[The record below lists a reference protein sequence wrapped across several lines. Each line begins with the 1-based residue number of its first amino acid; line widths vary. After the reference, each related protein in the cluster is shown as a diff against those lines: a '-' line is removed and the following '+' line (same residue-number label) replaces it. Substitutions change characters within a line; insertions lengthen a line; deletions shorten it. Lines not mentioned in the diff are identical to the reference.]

1 MSSSLIRQDLGPM
14 VVSYVLVMGSLAIG
28 LRIVQRSGKA
38 AAKTDGKRPATDA
51 KRPATDAKRPATD
64 AKRPAGQPKP
74 PPASTSVPAPTKA
87 QAPGR
92 PGPETGRPGPETGR
106 VTARARLRAI
116 VRPEPGWRRLAIF
129 CLSTAVGGYLLLMA
143 VLTAYY
149 YGVGVAHGGNF
160 VQSGFSGCA
169 LLLGLAA
176 PVFIVLS
183 WLTVRKGWRL

>member
-51 KRPATDAKRPATD
+51 KRPATDAKRPA
-64 AKRPAGQPKP
+64 GQPKP

-92 PGPETGRPGPETGR
+92 PGPETGRV

>member
-1 MSSSLIRQDLGPM
+1 
-14 VVSYVLVMGSLAIG
+14 VVGYLLVMGSLAIG

-38 AAKTDGKRPATDA
+38 AVSTDPKR
-51 KRPATDAKRPATD
+51 RS
-64 AKRPAGQPKP
+64 GQPN
-74 PPASTSVPAPTKA
+74 PAPVSTSVPAPA
-87 QAPGR
+87 RAPTPDR
-92 PGPETGRPGPETGR
+92 PHPGR

-116 VRPEPGWRRLAIF
+116 VRPEPGWRRLAIYS
-129 CLSTAVGGYLLLMA
+129 LGTAVGGYLLLMA
-143 VLTAYY
+143 VLIAYY

-183 WLTVRKGWRL
+183 WLTERKGWRL